1 MVDAV
6 LLMALGG
13 PDSMDQV
20 RPFIAAVLG
29 GRKVPPRRIEEVVH
43 HYEAVG
49 GRSPLTE
56 LTLQQARALEA
67 RLASDGLPV
76 PVFVGMRCWTP
87 WLADT
92 VREMARRGV
101 RRAAVVILSAQPDR
115 STESQYQG
123 SLANA
128 RNALDGPAP
137 EFLYVPPWHDH
148 MLYAEALA
156 DRIHDKMA
164 DVPDLD
170 PATTPLL
177 FSSHSLPAR
186 LAGIEEHVA
195 AIRATCGRVAGLL
208 SWRHWSLVYQSRTG
222 RPDEPWL
229 EPDVCS
235 VVEALADAGHRR
247 VLVACPGFVCDHVE
261 VLYDL
266 DIEAAGAAAR
276 RGLVYARAATVGAHP
291 SFLRMLSEL
300 VRAL

>member
-1 MVDAV
+1 MRSCARDDTFSKKHYHSPRDACCLRGGLRVASTIDAV

-13 PDSMDQV
+13 PESMDEV
-20 RPFIAAVLG
+20 RPFITAVLG

-92 VREMARRGV
+92 VQEMARRGV

-128 RNALDGPAP
+128 CNALDGPTP
-137 EFLYVPPWHDH
+137 EFVHVPPWHDH
-148 MLYAEALA
+148 PLYGGGLVPGIPEQSVRYRNRPLCGDTYRCCEFDHPES
-156 DRIHDKMA
+156 DRNRGLCVFRESPHHIGH
-164 DVPDLD
+164 
-170 PATTPLL
+170 
-177 FSSHSLPAR
+177 
-186 LAGIEEHVA
+186 
-195 AIRATCGRVAGLL
+195 GRVQ
-208 SWRHWSLVYQSRTG
+208 RH
-222 RPDEPWL
+222 
-229 EPDVCS
+229 
-235 VVEALADAGHRR
+235 HRER
-247 VLVACPGFVCDHVE
+247 NG
-261 VLYDL
+261 
-266 DIEAAGAAAR
+266 
-276 RGLVYARAATVGAHP
+276 
-291 SFLRMLSEL
+291 
-300 VRAL
+300 

>member
-67 RLASDGLPV
+67 RLAADGLPV

-92 VREMARRGV
+92 VHEMARRGV

-115 STESQYQG
+115 CTWSQYDG
-123 SLANA
+123 SLADA
-128 RNALDGPAP
+128 CKFLDGPAP
-137 EFLYVPPWHDH
+137 EFVYVPAWHDH
-148 MLYAEALA
+148 PLYAEALA
-156 DRIHDKMA
+156 DRVRQKMA
-164 DVPDLD
+164 EVPELD

-177 FSSHSLPAR
+177 FSAHSLPK
-186 LAGIEEHVA
+186 LAGIEEHIA
-195 AIRATCGRVAGLL
+195 AIQATCGRVAGLL

-229 EPDVCS
+229 EPDVCTAI
-235 VVEALADAGHRR
+235 EALADAGHRH

-266 DIEAAGAAAR
+266 DMEAAGVAAR
-276 RGLVYARAATVGAHP
+276 RGMAFARAATVGTHP